1 MFWGKKNKE
10 KAFRQN
16 GNQKFYGK
24 DISIIDYLTDG
35 IFVFDED
42 DRLSLANLKAE
53 NFFEVR
59 KKDIIGKTIL
69 GLNQIM
75 GLRPLV
81 SFLRTEIKEAIKKN
95 IKIRENFILEVTMIP
110 MIPEEKKI
118 GTLIVLRDIT
128 REKFV
133 DRAKSEFV
141 TLAAHQLRTPTSAVK
156 WAIQM
161 LLEGDVGDLN
171 KKQKELIEETYGTND
186 KAIKL
191 VTDLLN
197 VAQIEEGKYLSN
209 IMLSDVEKVIQSLID
224 GYKKKMEQKKLNFKF
239 EKPKK
244 QLPKVMID
252 AEKMEIAVGNIF
264 NNAIK
269 YTPSGGKIIISLKE
283 SEKEIEIRI
292 IDTGLGIPQYEQ
304 EKLFTKFFRGSN
316 IKKIDTEGT
325 GLGLY
330 ISKNIIEAHGGK
342 IWFESEEN
350 KGTTFYF
357 TIPVKKEFGEFISG
371 KFY

>member
-1 MFWGKKNKE
+1 MFWNKKNKE
-10 KAFRQN
+10 ETFRQN

-24 DISIIDYLTDG
+24 DIEIIDYLMDG
-35 IFVFDED
+35 ILVFDENN
-42 DRLSLANLKAE
+42 RLSLANFQIEK
-53 NFFEVR
+53 FFGVK
-59 KKDIIGKTIL
+59 KKDIIGKTSLI
-69 GLNQIM
+69 LNQVLN
-75 GLRPLV
+75 LRPLS
-81 SFLRTEIKEAIKKN
+81 SFLGTETKKITKKN

-110 MIPEEKKI
+110 MVSREERS
-118 GTLIVLRDIT
+118 GTLVVLRDVT
-128 REKFV
+128 REKFI

-141 TLAAHQLRTPTSAVK
+141 TLAAHQLRTPSSAVK
-156 WAIQM
+156 WALQT
-161 LLEGDVGDLN
+161 LLEEDIGDLN
-171 KKQKELIEETYGTND
+171 KKQKELIRETYKTND

-197 VAQIEEGKYLSN
+197 VAQIEEGKYLSD
-209 IMLSDVEKVIQSLID
+209 ITLSDIKEVVQSLID
-224 GYKKKMEQKKLNFKF
+224 DRRKEIKQKNLNFEFK
-239 EKPKK
+239 KPKE

-252 AEKMEIAVGNIF
+252 TNKMKIAIGNIL

-269 YTPSGGKIIISLKE
+269 YTLSGGRIIISLKGNG
-283 SEKEIEIRI
+283 KEIEIQI

-304 EKLFTKFFRGSN
+304 EKVFTKFFRGVN

-330 ISKNIIEAHGGK
+330 IAKNIIEAHGGR
-342 IWFESEEN
+342 IWFKSEEG

-357 TIPVKKEFGEFISG
+357 TVPVKKQFGEFISG